1 MKRILSLLLVLVLAF
16 SVVACNNNNNE
27 NNNANNAGNN
37 ENNVMTDNNAGSTD
51 DTETPVGDNDNDA
64 TITVQAETDW
74 LPYYEAAK
82 ARVEAMYPKATIEIM
97 EIPSFDNLDVLDA
110 TDVTNVDVPDVFA
123 IPADRLAGLAQNE
136 ALAGLD
142 SLTMANAVGGFS
154 DFDGG
159 LGGNLKMNG
168 DYLAFPMNIETL
180 IIFANTANAADKGI
194 DLTQTIEFTELGHED
209 MLVPVFN
216 AWFGVALTN
225 SANVELLGQDGDTF
239 FSDLVKDFSELNA
252 DQQALFTAL
261 YDFWKMQDEA
271 GTDAWD
277 SSATWGYM
285 DAEFATGGNNVLRLE
300 GPWSTGGLSDMAGS
314 GADLEILPIT
324 QVTINGNPLAH
335 WKGGW
340 GLAVNARIEEDADK
354 MDLAS
359 AMIQEIMNP
368 DYAVDMFK
376 AAGKIM
382 PNVEASVYADSDLSE
397 TDKKV
402 IAAVFESYA
411 DAPNRPLFKEWGS
424 VWTTWENSVLSWS
437 ALKPASVEDAYKEVQ
452 AAFKAMMMNY

>member
-16 SVVACNNNNNE
+16 SVVACGNDNNNNNNNE
-27 NNNANNAGNN
+27 NGN
-37 ENNVMTDNNAGSTD
+37 S
-51 DTETPVGDNDNDA
+51 NDMNKEDIKA
-64 TITVQAETDW
+64 TISIQAESGW
-74 LPYYEAAK
+74 MAYYEAAK
-82 ARVEAMYPKATIEIM
+82 ARVEIMYPGSTINIM
-97 EIPSFDNLDVLDA
+97 EISSFDNLDVLDA

-136 ALAGLD
+136 VLSYLD
-142 SLTMANAVGGFS
+142 AQAMATAVGGFS

-159 LGGNLKMNG
+159 LGGNLKMDGN
-168 DYLAFPMNIETL
+168 YLAFPMNIETL
-180 IIFANTANAADKGI
+180 IIFANTANAAEKGI

-225 SANVELLGQDGDTF
+225 SANAELLGKDGDKF
-239 FSDLVKDFSELNA
+239 FSDLVKDFSDLSA
-252 DQQALFTAL
+252 DQQAMFTAL

-285 DAEFATGGNNVLRLE
+285 DTEFATGGNNVLRLE
-300 GPWSTGGLSDMAGS
+300 GPWSTGSLSDLAGN
-314 GADLEILPIT
+314 GDDLEILPIT

-354 MDLAS
+354 MTLAT

-368 DYAVDMFK
+368 EFAVDMFK

-382 PNVEASVYADSDLSE
+382 PNVDPSVYAGSDLSD

-411 DAPNRPLFKEWGS
+411 AAPNRPLFKEWGS
-424 VWTTWENSVLSWS
+424 VWSTWENSVLSWS

-452 AAFKAMMMNY
+452 AAFKAMMLNY